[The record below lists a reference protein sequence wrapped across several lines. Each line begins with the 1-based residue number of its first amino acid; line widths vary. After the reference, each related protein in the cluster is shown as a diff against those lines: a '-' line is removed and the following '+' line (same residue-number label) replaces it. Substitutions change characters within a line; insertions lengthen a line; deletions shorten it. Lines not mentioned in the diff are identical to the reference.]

1 MIERHL
7 QLQRLEQPDI
17 VLMRT
22 QASVEDCLAQVRTEV
37 VEVWPE
43 TPVRIQVLP
52 GAPQRVLI
60 DVELVVRALTNLVSN
75 AAKAAPPGTPVT
87 IDAVGDGAGGVGFL
101 VADQGPGLG
110 DVPVETLFS
119 MHWRRTP
126 HGSQPGANPWPEGF
140 GIGLPMVHR
149 IATLHQG
156 RVTYRRL
163 PPGFSEFAVWL
174 PAYWGLSTPDPAR
187 VSVSN

>member
-7 QLQRLEQPDI
+7 QLQRLEQTDI
-17 VLMRT
+17 ELMRT

-126 HGSQPGANPWPEGF
+126 PGSRPGANPWPEGF

-163 PPGFSEFAVWL
+163 SPGFSEFAMWL
-174 PAYWGLSTPDPAR
+174 PAYWGLSAPDPA
-187 VSVSN
+187 SVSN